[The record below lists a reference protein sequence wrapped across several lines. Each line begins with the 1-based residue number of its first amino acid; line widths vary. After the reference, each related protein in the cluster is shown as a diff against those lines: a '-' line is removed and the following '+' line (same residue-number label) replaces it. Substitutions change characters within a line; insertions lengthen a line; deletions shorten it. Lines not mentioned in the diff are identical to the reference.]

1 MWSEKKSDEL
11 EFSLL
16 SDLTHSGDQSWNFLD
31 SDDVTGLIEELDETV
46 TKTDIVILNEK
57 VNEILTALVKKD
69 DENLTGLVKTD
80 DENSTALESVN
91 LPKLCAHAVSIIKHP
106 ETVIYSIIIDF

>member
-1 MWSEKKSDEL
+1 M
-11 EFSLL
+11 
-16 SDLTHSGDQSWNFLD
+16 TYSGEQSWRFPD
-31 SDDVTGLIEELDETV
+31 SDDVTGIKEALNETG

-57 VNEILTALVKKD
+57 VNEILTGLVKKD

-106 ETVIYSIIIDF
+106 ETVIYSFIIDF